1 MFSRLHQQYGER
13 ARLLLM
19 GRYAELARHYRLPLV
34 ARMSG
39 LDLIVNTVEDMELH
53 LRRHHV
59 ALLRRGVAAM
69 EPEIMAADLPCRSMQ
84 RVWVRWHEMGA
95 RGSDLRQSEV
105 VYTGPTDQAGAL
117 ITGMEYLQLAMPEF
131 ARPGTYRSLNRTRR
145 G

>member
-1 MFSRLHQQYGER
+1 MFSRLHRHYGER

-19 GRYAELARHYRLPLV
+19 GRYAELVRHYRLPLV

-39 LDLIVNTVEDMELH
+39 LEVSVNTIEDMELQ

-59 ALLRRGVAAM
+59 SLLRRGVAAM
-69 EPEIMAADLPCRSMQ
+69 APEILAADLPLQPQQ

-95 RGSDLRQSEV
+95 HGSDLRQSVV
-105 VYTGPTDQAGAL
+105 VYTGPTDQGGAL
-117 ITGMEYLQLAMPEF
+117 ISGMEYLQLAMPEF
-131 ARPGTYRSLNRTRR
+131 SRPGTYRSLSRTRK